1 MQIRPSPNHADSG
14 SPGNMI
20 SEGKTLDFYSQLS
33 AGTTMSDSSTLSS
46 L

>member
-1 MQIRPSPNHADSG
+1 MQIILSPNHGDSG

-33 AGTTMSDSSTLSS
+33 VGTTTSDIFTLSS